1 MKTLSLTFC
10 LAIAA
15 LFGSVKEGLASN
27 VKAEP
32 NSHVCGR
39 ATYLHPNTNIIHWT
53 DSYIREE
60 YVREAKRRGLSC
72 GVGKTKWI
80 APKPSIL
87 KKSFINLAKDQRKL
101 VQVNLAT
108 LGFYKSSIDGLYGKG
123 TAGAL
128 TAYNKQYLGGADL
141 KKSANAE
148 KLIDAVLA
156 LNKTEVA
163 APETPI
169 GGDTTVAEVEPEVE
183 VTVAEPQ
190 VEIPQTYQAGIEA
203 YNSGDFK
210 TALEQAKLLAPLG
223 DVDAQFYLGKMY
235 TEGKGTLQRNTHAH
249 MWFNL
254 ASANGQSEAAL
265 ERDALTEKMTPAAVE
280 KAQDLAAI
288 CMDSDY
294 QNCSLGKKSKPRNQ
308 NTSISNAQARY
319 TDSEK
324 PAIKASF
331 REQSLLRRKQIQFA
345 LRKLGYYSS
354 SLDGLWGKGTERAV
368 VNYGQDN
375 KLSPSNPPEIFASAL
390 SMVDVPSSFSA
401 PQQKKVLKNTKRE
414 PSQNS
419 HGLTS
424 IIANPLIPADQAW
437 AICRPK
443 ARLVAQDVGSQERSH
458 IQGGRGRNCRVTDNV
473 LGAKVTCRQGSN
485 FPGLIPLMLGI
496 DQGSQAKKL
505 IVRAYN
511 AALDSCLAQYGWSD

>member
-1 MKTLSLTFC
+1 T
-10 LAIAA
+10 
-15 LFGSVKEGLASN
+15 
-27 VKAEP
+27 
-32 NSHVCGR
+32 
-39 ATYLHPNTNIIHWT
+39 
-53 DSYIREE
+53 
-60 YVREAKRRGLSC
+60 
-72 GVGKTKWI
+72 
-80 APKPSIL
+80 
-87 KKSFINLAKDQRKL
+87 
-101 VQVNLAT
+101 
-108 LGFYKSSIDGLYGKG
+108 
-123 TAGAL
+123 
-128 TAYNKQYLGGADL
+128 
-141 KKSANAE
+141 
-148 KLIDAVLA
+148 VLA

-169 GGDTTVAEVEPEVE
+169 GGDTTVAEVESEVE

-210 TALEQAKLLAPLG
+210 TAMEQAKFLALLG
-223 DVDAQFYLGKMY
+223 DVDALFYLGKMY
-235 TEGKGTLQRNTHAH
+235 AEGKGTLQRNTHAH

-254 ASANGQSEAAL
+254 ASANGHSEAAL

-288 CMDSDY
+288 CMDSQY
-294 QNCSLGKKSKPRNQ
+294 QDCSLGAKPQPINQ
-308 NTSISNAQARY
+308 NTIKTPAKTKYADGDKS
-319 TDSEK
+319 
-324 PAIKASF
+324 AIKASF
-331 REQSLLRRKQIQFA
+331 KEQSLLRRKQIQFA

-368 VNYGQDN
+368 VNYGQN
-375 KLSPSNPPEIFASAL
+375 KKLNLSTPPEIFASAL
-390 SMVDVPSSFSA
+390 SMVDVPSSFAA
-401 PQQKKVLKNTKRE
+401 PQQKKVSKNTKRE

-511 AALDSCLAQYGWSD
+511 AALDSCFAQYGWRD

>member
-1 MKTLSLTFC
+1 MKLC
-10 LAIAA
+10 LHVFLVIVIP
-15 LFGSVKEGLASN
+15 FGSVKEGFASN

-39 ATYLHPNTNIIHWT
+39 ATYSHLNTNIIHWT
-53 DSYIREE
+53 DSYIRQE
-60 YVREAKRRGLSC
+60 YVREAKRRGLYC

-101 VQVNLAT
+101 VQRNL
-108 LGFYKSSIDGLYGKG
+108 LDLDYYKSSIDGLYGKG

-128 TAYNKQYLGGADL
+128 TAYNKQHLGGSDL

-169 GGDTTVAEVEPEVE
+169 VGDTTLAEVEPEVE
-183 VTVAEPQ
+183 VTLAEPQ
-190 VEIPQTYQAGIEA
+190 IEIPQTYQAGIEA

-235 TEGKGTLQRNTHAH
+235 AEGKGTLQRNIHAH

-254 ASANGQSEAAL
+254 VSANGHSEAAL

-294 QNCSLGKKSKPRNQ
+294 QDCSLGKKSKPRNQ
-308 NTSISNAQARY
+308 YTNNTPAQATY
-319 TDSEK
+319 ADNDK
-324 PAIKASF
+324 AAIKASF
-331 REQSLLRRKQIQFA
+331 KEQSLLRRKQIQFA

-354 SLDGLWGKGTERAV
+354 SFDGLWGKGTERAV

-375 KLSPSNPPEIFASAL
+375 KLSPNSPAEMFSTVV
-390 SMVDVPSSFSA
+390 SKVDVPSSFA
-401 PQQKKVLKNTKRE
+401 VVKPKKAHVPKRVQ

-419 HGLTS
+419 YGLTA
-424 IIANPLIPADQAW
+424 IISNPTLPADQAM
-437 AICRPK
+437 AVCRPQAEVAK
-443 ARLVAQDVGSQERSH
+443 SQARSSYRPSNTGFSSSCRKDYFGNYSCS
-458 IQGGRGRNCRVTDNV
+458 GRNTLSGGKWGGILSALETSDAGKNAYSSV
-473 LGAKVTCRQGSN
+473 LE
-485 FPGLIPLMLGI
+485 
-496 DQGSQAKKL
+496 
-505 IVRAYN
+505 
-511 AALDSCLAQYGWSD
+511 SCLASYGWRD